1 MQPTTRRKWLKLAG
15 RGAAAAL
22 LACLLAGC
30 HEFSEDWS
38 EASVAETELRG
49 KKIVAAV
56 ERYRRE
62 FRFYPKDLDALA
74 PRYLPAIQ
82 APTVGDRV
90 WHYATV
96 DTGFA
101 FQLWVEGK
109 TADNRGYLFDSA
121 ERQWVRLGPVPDD
134 G

>member
-1 MQPTTRRKWLKLAG
+1 MARRTAG
-15 RGAAAAL
+15 
-22 LACLLAGC
+22 LLAGC
-30 HEFSEDWS
+30 AELGEDWS
-38 EASVAETELRG
+38 PATIAETELRG
-49 KKIVAAV
+49 NKIVAALQ
-56 ERYRRE
+56 RYRSE
-62 FRFYPKDLDALA
+62 YRFYPKDLDALA

>member
-1 MQPTTRRKWLKLAG
+1 MGRHRAMAMPASIAWLALAS
-15 RGAAAAL
+15 
-22 LACLLAGC
+22 LLAGC
-30 HEFSEDWS
+30 AEVSEDWS
-38 EASVAETELRG
+38 QASVAETELRG
-49 KKIVAAV
+49 KKIVSAL
-56 ERYRRE
+56 ERYRRQY
-62 FRFYPKDLDALA
+62 RFYPEDLDALA

-96 DTGFA
+96 DAGSA

-109 TADNRGYLFDSA
+109 AAGNRGYLFDSA
-121 ERQWVRLGPVPDD
+121 ERRWMRLVPLPDD